1 MIDAALTEGLRAEA
15 SYLSRY
21 DQAEQ
26 ALKRRVE
33 GSSEDYAR
41 IIRSITQTR
50 SVSAKLKKTHP
61 LVFDD
66 VSRSER
72 IVADI
77 LRSFEVTDG
86 DEDDDG
92 LSPITTVKPVV

>member
-1 MIDAALTEGLRAEA
+1 MRRHRHD
-15 SYLSRY
+15 Y
-21 DQAEQ
+21 DQ

-41 IIRSITQTR
+41 IIRAITQTR
-50 SVSAKLKKTHP
+50 GVSAKLKKTYP

-66 VSRSER
+66 VSHSER

-77 LRSFEVTDG
+77 LRAFEAADG
-86 DEDDDG
+86 DDDDG